1 MCRPVGAAD
10 PGASAEV
17 PEDAHTPRIAP
28 LDTLAVRARSHIV
41 SGGEDENH
49 GQVGVIGP
57 TDRIRYTM
65 FSNCVSS
72 DGRSNVFDALTFA
85 LSGKMVR
92 TPCLLSDADRLGGSA
107 FVRGV
112 CANVHTFSPGG
123 PYLHGR
129 SPTPTKVAQ
138 DLEDWADVA
147 EVLSQARFCVD
158 RVYCELYNPDCAGRL
173 GRCGGAM
180 AAFAVAATGG
190 LARPEEVTRR
200 GAWRRV
206 DGIPMGLREET
217 VHLLAS
223 EELWDATASERLWG
237 TGLSDSWRATR

>member
-1 MCRPVGAAD
+1 
-10 PGASAEV
+10 
-17 PEDAHTPRIAP
+17 
-28 LDTLAVRARSHIV
+28 
-41 SGGEDENH
+41 
-49 GQVGVIGP
+49 
-57 TDRIRYTM
+57 M

-129 SPTPTKVAQ
+129 PPTPAKVAQ

-158 RVYCELYNPDCAGRL
+158 RVYSPRARGCIGARGSIARL
-173 GRCGGAM
+173 
-180 AAFAVAATGG
+180 AFMN
-190 LARPEEVTRR
+190 
-200 GAWRRV
+200 
-206 DGIPMGLREET
+206 DIYF
-217 VHLLAS
+217 
-223 EELWDATASERLWG
+223 
-237 TGLSDSWRATR
+237 

>member
-173 GRCGGAM
+173 GRCGEIG
-180 AAFAVAATGG
+180 
-190 LARPEEVTRR
+190 
-200 GAWRRV
+200 
-206 DGIPMGLREET
+206 
-217 VHLLAS
+217 
-223 EELWDATASERLWG
+223 
-237 TGLSDSWRATR
+237 RAHV